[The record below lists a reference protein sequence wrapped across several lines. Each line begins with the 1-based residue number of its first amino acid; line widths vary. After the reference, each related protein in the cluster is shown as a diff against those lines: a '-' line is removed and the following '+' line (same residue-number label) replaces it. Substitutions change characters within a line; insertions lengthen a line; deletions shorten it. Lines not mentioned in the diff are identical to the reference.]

1 MIHRGTQQHCDGVS
15 RCYWSLYTHTHA
27 CTFTN
32 TNNFGMEWASSLPK
46 NIFFLMSLQNLPA
59 LCDGKEKKSTGRSA
73 SWLNLRRKAE
83 GAAASYSAIVVCMHG
98 KKSRLSCCKSSTFGN
113 ARTLLHILHM
123 HRLFKTLII
132 SFAPCIH
139 SLHTLT
145 DRTETIGWAVFTVET
160 DCSKAVWP
168 VSWLCAMLQKQ

>member
-1 MIHRGTQQHCDGVS
+1 MWERTQPRLEQECPLKDGTAPAPSRFFSYVTAKLAGVMW
-15 RCYWSLYTHTHA
+15 RQR
-27 CTFTN
+27 
-32 TNNFGMEWASSLPK
+32 E
-46 NIFFLMSLQNLPA
+46 
-59 LCDGKEKKSTGRSA
+59 KSTGRSA

-83 GAAASYSAIVVCMHG
+83 GAAASYSAIVVCMRG

-139 SLHTLT
+139 SLYTLT